1 MPPKK
6 VAKKNLVCWT
16 KKDGKVVC
24 AGKDSFKKY
33 KPRKPV
39 VKKAV
44 VKKAVVKKPV
54 VKTSPINDIKKITEK
69 YKNELKSN
77 KQKIL
82 TIIELKKR
90 FKSDKQA
97 MRDYLRNV
105 ASDYNTIVKKFNS
118 ELKKDMYKI
127 QASEFHEITLGTQ
140 VLQQQITSSISR
152 RLKTINNI

>member
-39 VKKAV
+39 VKK
-44 VKKAVVKKPV
+44 PV
-54 VKTSPINDIKKITEK
+54 VKTSPINDIKKITAK
-69 YKNELKSN
+69 YENELESN

-118 ELKKDMYKI
+118 ELKKDMQKI
-127 QASEFHEITLGTQ
+127 QASEFNEITLGTR
-140 VLQQQITSSISR
+140 VLKQQITSSISR